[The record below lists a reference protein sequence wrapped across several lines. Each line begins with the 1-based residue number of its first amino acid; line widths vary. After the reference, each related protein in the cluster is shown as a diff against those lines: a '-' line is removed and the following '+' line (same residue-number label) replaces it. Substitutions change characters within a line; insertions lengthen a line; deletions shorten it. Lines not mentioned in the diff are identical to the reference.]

1 MALNKENIQFIDK
14 FLQRN
19 DVVYVDIRAE
29 MTDHIATAVEE
40 RMEHEEVDFYEVF
53 RAYVTA
59 NKKELFRMNKGV
71 WWFSLQEL
79 KKYFRVLVK
88 PSSLVLNLCLI
99 IFFVFFR
106 NHSFYLSFKENLPF
120 YFLMAFLFISVLNV
134 IYFWIIRRER
144 YFFIE
149 RNSIVL
155 MILYW
160 INLLLL
166 RPFKIDNNISDF
178 LIIGFFCLC
187 VMYVLYTIHQLKL
200 FLELRTINSKN

>member
-1 MALNKENIQFIDK
+1 MELSKENIQFIDK

-29 MTDHIATAVEE
+29 MIDHIATAVEE
-40 RMEHEEVDFYEVF
+40 RMKHEEVDFYDAF
-53 RAYVTA
+53 RVYVTE
-59 NKKELFRMNKGV
+59 NKRELFRMNKGI
-71 WWFSLQEL
+71 WWFSFQEL
-79 KKYFRVLVK
+79 KKYFRVLIRPTSIIINV
-88 PSSLVLNLCLI
+88 CLI
-99 IFFVFFR
+99 LFFILFR
-106 NHSFYLSFKENLPF
+106 NQDFYLSFKENLPF
-120 YFLMAFLFISVLNV
+120 YFLMAFLLVSVINI

-166 RPFKIDNNISDF
+166 RPFNASRNLSDL

-187 VMYVLYTIHQLKL
+187 VTYVFYTIDQLKS
-200 FLELRTINSKN
+200 FLKLRSI

>member
-1 MALNKENIQFIDK
+1 MALSKENILFIDQ

-19 DVVYVDIRAE
+19 DVVYIDIRAE

-40 RMEHEEVDFYEVF
+40 GMHSEGLDFYEVF
-53 RAYVTA
+53 RNYVIT
-59 NKKELFRMNKGV
+59 NKKELFRMNKGI
-71 WWFSLQEL
+71 WWFSLEEL
-79 KKYFRVLVK
+79 KKYFRVLTK
-88 PSSLVLNLCLI
+88 PVSLLMNLCLI
-99 IFFVFFR
+99 LFFVLFR
-106 NHSFYLSFKENLPF
+106 NHDFYLSFKENVPF
-120 YFLMAFLFISVLNV
+120 YFLVAFLFVSVLNV

-160 INLLLL
+160 INLVLL
-166 RPFKIDNNISDF
+166 RPFATDHNFSDV

-187 VMYVLYTIHQLKL
+187 VMYIIYTIDQLRL
-200 FLELRTINSKN
+200 FLKIRIISDKN